1 MIEAIAGKPGRT
13 WLSRHSGLNI
23 ELYAFNCRL
32 QLFRLGREI
41 VITRQV
47 CGESGLERLP
57 GGPDTSHRPH
67 ASHRQQKPRRGGL
80 AAGAGIAAA
89 LAGLGIAVAV
99 GAVPTPLTASSARP
113 LDAATLAAV
122 PSIGGNSL
130 LQASASPLGFATA
143 KMPAPSH
150 KASPKPTHSKAPTQT
165 PTTASS
171 TAQSSSS
178 VDSGGLTPQPTA
190 EYETPTGENEKAWSE
205 AILNSLGAPLTSANI
220 ISIGYWMQNEAGT
233 PASGGIVGANNPINV
248 SQPCC
253 GGVPIQ
259 DDGDG
264 VTFLQS
270 YPTAADGVE
279 AITQYL
285 NRGNYTQI
293 LADLKSGAGL
303 MSDSSLASEISLYS
317 GGGYSTI
324 PDSFGESQ
332 GQPLS

>member
-1 MIEAIAGKPGRT
+1 M
-13 WLSRHSGLNI
+13 
-23 ELYAFNCRL
+23 
-32 QLFRLGREI
+32 
-41 VITRQV
+41 
-47 CGESGLERLP
+47 ERLP
-57 GGPDTSHRPH
+57 GGPDTLNRPH
-67 ASHRQQKPRRGGL
+67 ASHRQQAPRRGGL

-122 PSIGGNSL
+122 PSVAGNSL
-130 LQASASPLGFATA
+130 LQASASPLAFATA

-150 KASPKPTHSKAPTQT
+150 KASPKPAKSKTPTQA
-165 PTTASS
+165 PTTAPS
-171 TAQSSSS
+171 TAQSSSN
-178 VDSGGLTPQPTA
+178 VDPGGLAPQNTA
-190 EYETPTGENEKAWSE
+190 ENETPTGENQKAWSE
-205 AILNSLGAPLTSANI
+205 AILNALGAPLTSANI
-220 ISIGYWMQNEAGT
+220 VSIGFWMQNEAGS
-233 PASGGIVGANNPINV
+233 PPSGIVGANNPINV

-279 AITQYL
+279 AIAQYL

-293 LADLKSGAGL
+293 LADLKAGAGL
-303 MSDSSLASEISLYS
+303 MADSSLASEISLYS

-324 PDSFGESQ
+324 PDSWGSSQ
-332 GQPLS
+332 GTPLS

>member
-1 MIEAIAGKPGRT
+1 M
-13 WLSRHSGLNI
+13 
-23 ELYAFNCRL
+23 
-32 QLFRLGREI
+32 
-41 VITRQV
+41 
-47 CGESGLERLP
+47 ERLP
-57 GGPDTSHRPH
+57 GGPDTLNRPH
-67 ASHRQQKPRRGGL
+67 ASHRQQAPRRGGL

-122 PSIGGNSL
+122 PSVAGNSL
-130 LQASASPLGFATA
+130 LQASASPLAFATA

-150 KASPKPTHSKAPTQT
+150 KASPKPAKSKTPTQA
-165 PTTASS
+165 PTTAAS
-171 TAQSSSS
+171 TAQSSSP
-178 VDSGGLTPQPTA
+178 VDPGGLAPQNTA
-190 EYETPTGENEKAWSE
+190 ENETPTGENEKAWSE
-205 AILNSLGAPLTSANI
+205 AILNALGAPLTSANI
-220 ISIGYWMQNEAGT
+220 VSIGFWMQNEAGS
-233 PASGGIVGANNPINV
+233 PPSGIVGANNPINV

-270 YPTAADGVE
+270 YPTAVDGVE
-279 AITQYL
+279 AIAQYL

-293 LADLKSGAGL
+293 LADLKAGAGL
-303 MSDSSLASEISLYS
+303 MDDSSLASEISLYS

-324 PDSFGESQ
+324 PDSWGSSQ
-332 GQPLS
+332 GTPLS

>member
-1 MIEAIAGKPGRT
+1 M
-13 WLSRHSGLNI
+13 
-23 ELYAFNCRL
+23 
-32 QLFRLGREI
+32 
-41 VITRQV
+41 
-47 CGESGLERLP
+47 ERLP
-57 GGPDTSHRPH
+57 GGPDTLNRPH
-67 ASHRQQKPRRGGL
+67 ASHRQQRPRRGGL

-89 LAGLGIAVAV
+89 LTGLGIAVAV

-122 PSIGGNSL
+122 PSMAGNSL

-150 KASPKPTHSKAPTQT
+150 KASPKPTHSKTGTPTQT
-165 PTTASS
+165 PAMANS
-171 TAQSSSS
+171 TAPSSSP
-178 VDSGGLTPQPTA
+178 VDPGGLTPQPTA

-233 PASGGIVGANNPINV
+233 PSSGGIVGANNPINV
-248 SQPCC
+248 SQSCC

-270 YPTAADGVE
+270 YPTVADGVE

-293 LADLKSGAGL
+293 LADLKAGVGL
-303 MSDSSLASEISLYS
+303 MSDSSLASEISLFS

-324 PDSFGESQ
+324 PDSFGQSQ

>member
-1 MIEAIAGKPGRT
+1 
-13 WLSRHSGLNI
+13 
-23 ELYAFNCRL
+23 
-32 QLFRLGREI
+32 
-41 VITRQV
+41 
-47 CGESGLERLP
+47 LERLP
-57 GGPDTSHRPH
+57 GGPDTLNRPH

-80 AAGAGIAAA
+80 AAGAGVAAA
-89 LAGLGIAVAV
+89 LAGLGVAVAV

-113 LDAATLAAV
+113 LDAATLGPA
-122 PSIGGNSL
+122 PSSVGESL

-150 KASPKPTHSKAPTQT
+150 KASPKPTHAKTAAPTQT
-165 PTTASS
+165 PTTVAPSS
-171 TAQSSSS
+171 TPSSQS

-190 EYETPTGENEKAWSE
+190 EYQTPTGENEKAWSE
-205 AILNSLGAPLTSANI
+205 AILSSLGAPLTSANI

-248 SQPCC
+248 SQSCC

-270 YPTAADGVE
+270 YPTVADGVE
-279 AITQYL
+279 AITEYL
-285 NRGNYTQI
+285 NRSNYTQI
-293 LADLKSGAGL
+293 LADLKSGIGL
-303 MSDSSLASEISLYS
+303 MTDSSLASEISLFS

-324 PDSFGESQ
+324 PDSFGQSQ

>member
-1 MIEAIAGKPGRT
+1 
-13 WLSRHSGLNI
+13 
-23 ELYAFNCRL
+23 
-32 QLFRLGREI
+32 
-41 VITRQV
+41 
-47 CGESGLERLP
+47 LERLR
-57 GGPDTSHRPH
+57 GGPDTLKRPH

-80 AAGAGIAAA
+80 AAGAGVAAA

-165 PTTASS
+165 PTTPSS

-270 YPTAADGVE
+270 YPTVADGVE

-293 LADLKSGAGL
+293 LADLKAGAGL

-324 PDSFGESQ
+324 PDSFGQSQ

>member
-1 MIEAIAGKPGRT
+1 M
-13 WLSRHSGLNI
+13 
-23 ELYAFNCRL
+23 
-32 QLFRLGREI
+32 
-41 VITRQV
+41 
-47 CGESGLERLP
+47 ERLP
-57 GGPDTSHRPH
+57 GGPDTLNRPR
-67 ASHRQQKPRRGGL
+67 ASHRHQAPRRGGL

-122 PSIGGNSL
+122 PSVAGNSL

-143 KMPAPSH
+143 KMPAASH
-150 KASPKPTHSKAPTQT
+150 KASPKPTHSKATPTQA
-165 PTTASS
+165 PTTTAPS
-171 TAQSSSS
+171 TAQSSS
-178 VDSGGLTPQPTA
+178 VDAGGLTPQPTA

-205 AILNSLGAPLTSANI
+205 AILTSLGAPLTSANI

-248 SQPCC
+248 SQACC

-270 YPTAADGVE
+270 YPTVADGVE
-279 AITQYL
+279 AITEYL
-285 NRGNYTQI
+285 NRPNYTQI
-293 LADLKSGAGL
+293 LADLKSGIGL
-303 MSDSSLASEISLYS
+303 MTDSSLASEISLFS

-324 PDSFGESQ
+324 PDSFGQSQ

>member
-1 MIEAIAGKPGRT
+1 
-13 WLSRHSGLNI
+13 
-23 ELYAFNCRL
+23 
-32 QLFRLGREI
+32 
-41 VITRQV
+41 
-47 CGESGLERLP
+47 LERLP
-57 GGPDTSHRPH
+57 GGPDTLNRPH
-67 ASHRQQKPRRGGL
+67 ASHRQQTPRRGGL
-80 AAGAGIAAA
+80 AAGAGVAAA

-150 KASPKPTHSKAPTQT
+150 KASPKPAHSKTATPAPA
-165 PTTASS
+165 TTAPSN
-171 TAQSSSS
+171 AQSSSS
-178 VDSGGLTPQPTA
+178 VDSGGLTPQATA
-190 EYETPTGENEKAWSE
+190 EYQTPTGENEKAWSE
-205 AILNSLGAPLTSANI
+205 TILNSLGAPLTSANI

-233 PASGGIVGANNPINV
+233 PSSGGIVGANNPINV
-248 SQPCC
+248 SQSCC

-270 YPTAADGVE
+270 YPTVADGVE
-279 AITQYL
+279 AITEYL

-293 LADLKSGAGL
+293 LADLKAGAGL